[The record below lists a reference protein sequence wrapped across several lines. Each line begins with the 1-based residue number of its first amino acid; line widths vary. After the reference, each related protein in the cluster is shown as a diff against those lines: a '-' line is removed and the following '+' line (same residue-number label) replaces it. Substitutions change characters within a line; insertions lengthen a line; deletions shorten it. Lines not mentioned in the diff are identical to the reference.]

1 MSCAPTFRRH
11 LRDCAGDFRER
22 KEHSGVRRCVQ
33 LCAGRVAQLGRLP
46 VCSAVRN
53 TALRHFVSHALHRHA
68 NADAVPHHVAD
79 LFKVSRQAFGVAQQI
94 LHFPDGV
101 ILRRRFRNVDVQP
114 PEARSAAVVEP
125 LFHLG
130 IRVYGTRLLPDCLYR
145 SRISLNLD
153 CRLDDSALC
162 FQIGVRIVPL
172 DFEVN
177 RHLIQYALIAGVHFR
192 EGCTR
197 IEIFKHPVLQF
208 SINGRQDLRPRLSG
222 NDSRQSVRDPCI
234 PQVNHPRYLRR

>member
-22 KEHSGVRRCVQ
+22 KEYSGVRRCVQ
-33 LCAGRVAQLGRLP
+33 LCAGRVAQLGGLP

-79 LFKVSRQAFGVAQQI
+79 LFKVSRQAFGVAQQV

-125 LFHLG
+125 LFYLG
-130 IRVYGTRLLPDCLYR
+130 IRVHGTCLFPDGLDR
-145 SRISLNLD
+145 TGVPLNLN
-153 CRLDDSALC
+153 RRSDDSPLR
-162 FQIGVRIVPL
+162 FHVGGGVVPL

-177 RHLIQYALIAGVHFR
+177 GHLIQHALVAGVHFGER
-192 EGCTR
+192 HAGV
-197 IEIFKHPVLQF
+197 EIFKHPVLQF
-208 SINGRQDLRPRLSG
+208 SVDSGQDLRPRLFC
-222 NDSRQSVRDPCI
+222 NNPRQAVRDPCV